1 MVSPAPPGEAPP
13 GEVWGGAA
21 WGGSGRVF
29 ASGGCRIIKCGLI
42 VDLIKGRTDALG
54 GGISARSFSPRLVG
68 RSGEAPSGEAPSGEA
83 PSGEAGGD
91 WA

>member
-1 MVSPAPPGEAPP
+1 MVSPAPPGEAPPGEAPP

-29 ASGGCRIIKCGLI
+29 ASGGCRIIMCGLI
-42 VDLIKGRTDALG
+42 VDLTKGRAGALG
-54 GGISARSFSPRLVG
+54 GGMSALSFSSRLVG
-68 RSGEAPSGEAPSGEA
+68 W
-83 PSGEAGGD
+83 SGEAGGD

>member
-29 ASGGCRIIKCGLI
+29 AFGGCRIIMCGLI
-42 VDLIKGRTDALG
+42 VDLIKGRTDVLG
-54 GGISARSFSPRLVG
+54 GGISARSFSVAVPSVLV
-68 RSGEAPSGEAPSGEA
+68 
-83 PSGEAGGD
+83 
-91 WA
+91 

>member
-1 MVSPAPPGEAPP
+1 MVSPAPPGEAPPREAPPGEVPP

-29 ASGGCRIIKCGLI
+29 AFGGCRIIKCGLI
-42 VDLIKGRTDALG
+42 VDLIKGRTDVLG
-54 GGISARSFSPRLVG
+54 GGISARSFSSRLVG
-68 RSGEAPSGEAPSGEA
+68 RSGEVR
-83 PSGEAGGD
+83 SGEAGGD

>member
-21 WGGSGRVF
+21 PPGEAWGVSGRVF
-29 ASGGCRIIKCGLI
+29 ASGGCRIIMCGLI
-42 VDLIKGRTDALG
+42 VDLTKGRAGVLG
-54 GGISARSFSPRLVG
+54 GGMSALSFSSRLVG
-68 RSGEAPSGEAPSGEA
+68 W
-83 PSGEAGGD
+83 SGEAGGD

>member
-29 ASGGCRIIKCGLI
+29 ASGGCRIIMCGLI
-42 VDLIKGRTDALG
+42 VDLTKGGRAGVLG
-54 GGISARSFSPRLVG
+54 GGMSALSFSSRLVG
-68 RSGEAPSGEAPSGEA
+68 W
-83 PSGEAGGD
+83 SGEAGGD

>member
-13 GEVWGGAA
+13 GGVWGGAAPSGEA

-29 ASGGCRIIKCGLI
+29 ASGGCRIIKCGFI
-42 VDLIKGRTDALG
+42 VDLIKGLTLG
-54 GGISARSFSPRLVG
+54 GS
-68 RSGEAPSGEAPSGEA
+68 
-83 PSGEAGGD
+83 SGEAGGD